1 MPSIASV
8 RFPLLVCVLL
18 FLGACTSDGEN
29 AAPEA
34 GETST
39 ASGAVA
45 EAEADPS
52 ANADAGFPVTVTN
65 EDREITVDAPPQA
78 IVSLSP
84 SSTEILYA
92 IGAGDQ
98 VIAVDRHSDH
108 PEDTPTMDLSGFD
121 PNVEAIADLDP
132 DLVVVSGDRNDIV
145 DGLGVLDIPVLVHA
159 SASTLDDVTDQILTL
174 GQLTGNATAA
184 EELAD
189 SLETRLDELAG
200 EAPEAA
206 AGLTYYHELSDGYFT
221 ATSET
226 FIGQLYG
233 LLGLTNIADD
243 APDAG
248 DAGGFPQLAPE
259 YVVEADP
266 DLIFLA
272 HEADISE
279 RPGWE
284 DLAAVR
290 DGYVIHLDPDIASR
304 WGPRIVEQVETVLD
318 AVVARVET
326 TNAG

>member
-1 MPSIASV
+1 V
-8 RFPLLVCVLL
+8 
-18 FLGACTSDGEN
+18 
-29 AAPEA
+29 
-34 GETST
+34 
-39 ASGAVA
+39 
-45 EAEADPS
+45 
-52 ANADAGFPVTVTN
+52 
-65 EDREITVDAPPQA
+65 
-78 IVSLSP
+78 
-84 SSTEILYA
+84 
-92 IGAGDQ
+92 
-98 VIAVDRHSDH
+98 HS
-108 PEDTPTMDLSGFD
+108 
-121 PNVEAIADLDP
+121 
-132 DLVVVSGDRNDIV
+132 
-145 DGLGVLDIPVLVHA
+145 
-159 SASTLDDVTDQILTL
+159 SASTLGDVTDQILTL
-174 GQLTGNATAA
+174 GQLTGNAAAA

-200 EAPEAA
+200 EAPGAA

-284 DLAAVR
+284 
-290 DGYVIHLDPDIASR
+290 
-304 WGPRIVEQVETVLD
+304 
-318 AVVARVET
+318 
-326 TNAG
+326 